1 MEQYEDLISEARRA
15 IGKCFLANPNTIRRY
30 GAAVKTQ
37 KGIIYSAGQYSS
49 FNHITSIHAEMAA
62 VVLATMSDDS
72 EIIACAVATKDN
84 VSNAKSCGICL
95 QFLKEH
101 AERTGNDIDMIYIG
115 KDDIKIYKLSDLV
128 KDLW

>member
-1 MEQYEDLISEARRA
+1 MD
-15 IGKCFLANPNTIRRY
+15 
-30 GAAVKTQ
+30 
-37 KGIIYSAGQYSS
+37 
-49 FNHITSIHAEMAA
+49 A

-72 EIIACAVATKDN
+72 ESIACAVATKDN

>member
-30 GAAVKTQ
+30 GAAVKTK
-37 KGIIYSAGQYSS
+37 KGIIYSARQYSS

-72 EIIACAVATKDN
+72 EIIACAVATKDRYEE
-84 VSNAKSCGICL
+84 SK
-95 QFLKEH
+95 K
-101 AERTGNDIDMIYIG
+101 DIDWD
-115 KDDIKIYKLSDLV
+115 KRFEKLLERI
-128 KDLW
+128 